1 MERAMSEATNN
12 LLPPAVS
19 PQAITLARYMA
30 RKAVKT
36 EWLTGLRICDYE
48 ASELV
53 KAAKSY

>member
-19 PQAITLARYMA
+19 PYMA

>member
-1 MERAMSEATNN
+1 MSEATNN

-36 EWLTGLRICDYE
+36 EWLKGLRIWD
-48 ASELV
+48 
-53 KAAKSY
+53 